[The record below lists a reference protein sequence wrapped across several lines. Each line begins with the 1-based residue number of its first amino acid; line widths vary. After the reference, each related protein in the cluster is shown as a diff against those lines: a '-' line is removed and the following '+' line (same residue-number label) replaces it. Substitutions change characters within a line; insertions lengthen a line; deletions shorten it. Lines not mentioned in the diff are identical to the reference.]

1 MVSSK
6 SKTVFLNIPEI
17 EQRLRSTGLKQ
28 KDLAVF
34 LGVDTNTLQRWM
46 NGEIKKVKLKIAKKS
61 LNFSIAV

>member
-34 LGVDTNTLQRWM
+34 LGVDTNTLRRWM
-46 NGEIKKVKLKIAKKS
+46 NGEIKK
-61 LNFSIAV
+61 